1 MRYDRLLLLP
11 YLNMC
16 KNSAFGRCIFVPMV
30 LYLGSSQVKK
40 EIAHGIKRFLFVRT
54 ECSNWK
60 RRNVLTLGPLEYLV
74 VGFEGNRF
82 TGQILAELRAAREKG
97 IIRVV
102 DLFVMKKDEQGN
114 VTALELSD
122 LSGEEAAELG
132 PLAGDLMGLF
142 APEDIEQVAAGI
154 PNNSA
159 AGLLLF
165 EHTWAIGLKEA
176 IKNAGGIAVTGGFVA
191 PDVLQE
197 LEQDL
202 EAAKQSAG
210 QKNAAVKAAE

>member
-1 MRYDRLLLLP
+1 MIVYDSYHISTCVKIVRSEDVFLSP
-11 YLNMC
+11 WFYT
-16 KNSAFGRCIFVPMV
+16 
-30 LYLGSSQVKK
+30 YLGSSQVKK
-40 EIAHGIKRFLFVRT
+40 EIAHCKKRFLFVRM
-54 ECSNWK
+54 ECSDWK
-60 RRNVLTLGPLEYLV
+60 RRSVMTLGPLEYLV

-102 DLFVMKKDEQGN
+102 DLFVLKKDEQGN

-132 PLAGDLMGLF
+132 PLAGDLIGLL

-176 IKNAGGIAVTGGFVA
+176 IKHAGGIAVGGGFVA

-197 LEQDL
+197 LEKDL
-202 EAAKQSAG
+202 EAVKQGAG
-210 QKNAAVKAAE
+210 QEQAAVKAAE

>member
-16 KNSAFGRCIFVPMV
+16 KNSAFGGCVFVPKV
-30 LYLGSSQVKK
+30 IYLGSSQVKK

-102 DLFVMKKDEQGN
+102 DLFAIKKDEQCN
-114 VTALELSD
+114 VTVLELSD

-132 PLAGDLMGLF
+132 PLAGDIIGLF
-142 APEDIEQVAAGI
+142 APEDIEQVAADL
-154 PNNSA
+154 PNKSA
-159 AGLLLF
+159 AGLPLF

-176 IKNAGGIAVTGGFVA
+176 IKNAGGVAVAGRFMA
-191 PDVLQE
+191 PDVLQA
-197 LEQDL
+197 LEADL
-202 EAAKQSAG
+202 EAVKQRA
-210 QKNAAVKAAE
+210 

>member
-1 MRYDRLLLLP
+1 M
-11 YLNMC
+11 
-16 KNSAFGRCIFVPMV
+16 
-30 LYLGSSQVKK
+30 
-40 EIAHGIKRFLFVRT
+40 
-54 ECSNWK
+54 
-60 RRNVLTLGPLEYLV
+60 TLGPLEYLV

-82 TGQILAELRAAREKG
+82 TGQILSELRAARDKG

-102 DLFVMKKDEQGN
+102 DLLVIKKDDQGN

-122 LSGEEAAELG
+122 LKGEDAAALG

-142 APEDIEQVAAGI
+142 AQDDIAKAAANI

-176 IKNAGGIAVTGGFVA
+176 IKNAGGVPIAGGLVA
-191 PDVLQE
+191 PEALEE
-197 LEQDL
+197 LEEELKQQN
-202 EAAKQSAG
+202 AK
-210 QKNAAVKAAE
+210 VKTTQ